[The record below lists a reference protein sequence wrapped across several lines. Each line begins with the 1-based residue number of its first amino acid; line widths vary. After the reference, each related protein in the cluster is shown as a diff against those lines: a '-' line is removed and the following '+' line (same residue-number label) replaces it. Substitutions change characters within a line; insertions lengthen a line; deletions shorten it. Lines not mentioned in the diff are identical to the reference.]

1 MVSEKKILVRSSA
14 NTEHM
19 LELKVVDTVLH
30 GLDRGGWYIP
40 ASGPRPRYE
49 EQVASQNQSALCTV
63 VLEVAGQSIGGR
75 EWRLLEATNFLP

>member
-1 MVSEKKILVRSSA
+1 
-14 NTEHM
+14 M
-19 LELKVVDTVLH
+19 LELKVVDTALH
-30 GLDRGGWYIP
+30 GLDRGVWYIP

-63 VLEVAGQSIGGR
+63 VLEVAGQSIGGG